1 MYLTRA
7 PMPPGMARL
16 KSLAPVD
23 EGLSTSR
30 ICFLIEYETVDG
42 PDQVVLSPE
51 RVRDLGIVSAY
62 VNDALVP
69 IPKP

>member
-1 MYLTRA
+1 M
-7 PMPPGMARL
+7 
-16 KSLAPVD
+16 PVD
-23 EGLSTSR
+23 EGLSTSGIR
-30 ICFLIEYETVDG
+30 VLVEYETVDG
-42 PDQVVLSPE
+42 PDQVMLSPE